1 MEYTTLKTR
10 ILCFESNQEVLG
22 FKTYKV
28 DFAKQV
34 ITSRITG
41 IVRTSGHDSGY
52 LDEGFSP
59 LFTNYMGCDV
69 EITYT
74 IVDNVK
80 IITSITLATV

>member
-1 MEYTTLKTR
+1 MDYTTLKTR

-34 ITSRITG
+34 ITSRVTG

-52 LDEGFSP
+52 LDEGFY
-59 LFTNYMGCDV
+59 LYLL
-69 EITYT
+69 T
-74 IVDNVK
+74 ICVVMSK
-80 IITSITLATV
+80 SLIQ